1 MSDRNHRGKC
11 RLCGGLSGKYFWR
24 CAAFCALLFGFMVM
38 AEPLAFTVLA
48 DEVTEESIKE
58 KENQIEAAKQERK
71 QVQSSISNLK
81 TMKANLENKKADLKD
96 RKSVV

>member
-1 MSDRNHRGKC
+1 MSDRNHRGRR

-24 CAAFCALLFGFMVM
+24 CAAFCALLFGFMVV

-58 KENQIEAAKQERK
+58 KENQIEAAKSDVHVEHEHALAGAAQR
-71 QVQSSISNLK
+71 
-81 TMKANLENKKADLKD
+81 T
-96 RKSVV
+96 RKSGRQR